1 MIRPRFDV
9 EATVVAFQLQH
20 FIGTN
25 FTEIDNH
32 VISICSHMH
41 AESTHQEGVN
51 GKQGELHCDDCA
63 GGWIQ
68 ADHGRSLI
76 LRLTMR
82 SIVARQ
88 KSPRRPGGNSLTEM
102 GVGFIRWFA

>member
-1 MIRPRFDV
+1 MCEVPRLGVAQEQSQRLMIRPRFDV

-63 GGWIQ
+63 GY
-68 ADHGRSLI
+68 
-76 LRLTMR
+76 RLTM
-82 SIVARQ
+82 VDH
-88 KSPRRPGGNSLTEM
+88 
-102 GVGFIRWFA
+102 